1 MIFSH
6 RLSRGSM
13 AIDCAAGA
21 ARHHSTETE
30 PDPAPTSHN
39 SSRARG
45 ARAASV
51 SARIGDLVIWLSWA
65 KSPSGRTLGKPL
77 FAPPD
82 TAIGLSL
89 DATPLARR
97 VIRPEKASPPGI
109 PAALVRETHR
119 AVATRAGVLRRTTDR
134 PRLDTT
140 VPTRPTFHAMA
151 HIRVVASANFVTGRH
166 ATRGRFETTG
176 VRWEDEQSKRVRCA
190 WRCGAATRRR
200 TS

>member
-1 MIFSH
+1 MPT
-6 RLSRGSM
+6 GS
-13 AIDCAAGA
+13 
-21 ARHHSTETE
+21 SVTPPP
-30 PDPAPTSHN
+30 PDPPVPELPPPPTPPPSAALAAAP
-39 SSRARG
+39 RLAPP
-45 ARAASV
+45 AS
-51 SARIGDLVIWLSWA
+51 GT
-65 KSPSGRTLGKPL
+65 GTLGKPL